1 MSAQDNSGAAYPVT
15 KRVDEQGTDASGRP
29 LTRRVSVHEEGM
41 TKREAFAM
49 AAMQGYCAN
58 ADVNATP
65 EAVAGWAVHQAD
77 ALLAEMAKGGES

>member
-1 MSAQDNSGAAYPVT
+1 MSAQDNSGAAYPSEERQYIGDGVYAIQ
-15 KRVDEQGTDASGRP
+15 E
-29 LTRRVSVHEEGM
+29 VHTGL

-77 ALLAEMAKGGES
+77 FLLAELEKGGES

>member
-1 MSAQDNSGAAYPVT
+1 MSAQDNSGAAYPCVT
-15 KRVDEQGTDASGRP
+15 EDYLQ
-29 LTRRVSVHEEGM
+29 EGM

-77 ALLAEMAKGGES
+77 FLLAELEKGGES

>member
-1 MSAQDNSGAAYPVT
+1 MSEQDNSGAAYPCVT
-15 KRVDEQGTDASGRP
+15 EDYLQDG
-29 LTRRVSVHEEGM
+29 L